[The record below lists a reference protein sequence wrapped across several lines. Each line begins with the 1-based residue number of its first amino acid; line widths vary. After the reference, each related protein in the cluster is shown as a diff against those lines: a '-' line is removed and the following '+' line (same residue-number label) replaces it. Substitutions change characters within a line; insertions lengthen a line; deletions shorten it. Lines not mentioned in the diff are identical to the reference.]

1 MENKEYIESGI
12 LELYVYGLLSE
23 TESEEVA
30 TMAKNNPEINTEI
43 IAIEKAI
50 VSLSSSFAPFHSV
63 EIYEKIKAKLELN
76 PTTKVIEMEPSR
88 NWAQY
93 IGWAAAILLLVGI
106 GYQYNELEQTSNQVV
121 NATTEKVKMEQELN
135 QLQLK
140 NQASETSL
148 AIVRDT
154 KNTMVPLGGQAV
166 APESSAKVY
175 WNKETQVVYV
185 DAAGL
190 PEPPKGMVY
199 QVWALK
205 LNPLT
210 PTSIGLLDNFDKND
224 QRMFAVNSTGDA
236 EAFGITLE
244 PAGGS
249 LTPTMEQL
257 YTLGKV

>member
-1 MENKEYIESGI
+1 MENKEYIDSGI

-23 TESEEVA
+23 TESEAVS
-30 TMAKNNPEINTEI
+30 TKAKNNNEINDEI
-43 IAIEKAI
+43 IAIEKSI
-50 VSLSSSFAPFHSV
+50 VALSSSFSPFHSV
-63 EIYEKIKAKLELN
+63 ANYEKIKAKLELKHA
-76 PTTKVIEMEPSR
+76 KVIELEPTR
-88 NWAQY
+88 NWSQY
-93 IGWAAAILLLVGI
+93 IGWAAAILLMVGV
-106 GYQYNELEQTSNQVV
+106 GYQYNQLNLTNNQVV
-121 NATTEKVKMEQELN
+121 KTEVEKVKMEKEL
-135 QLQLK
+135 QTLELQNK
-140 NQASETSL
+140 ATETSL
-148 AIVRDT
+148 AVVRDV
-154 KNTMVPLGGQAV
+154 KNTVVALGGQAV

-210 PTSIGLLDNFDKND
+210 PTSIGLLDNFDKNN
-224 QRMFAVNSTGDA
+224 QRIFAVNSTGDA